1 MARKRKGKLIN
12 GWVILDKPLGISSS
26 QAVGK
31 VKWLLNA
38 AKAGH
43 GGTLDPLATGILPIA
58 LGEAT
63 KTVTYAMDGIK
74 TYQFTV
80 RWGEAR
86 ATDDAEGEVI
96 ETSDVRPSKDQILA
110 ALSQFTGDIE
120 QIPPAYSAIKV
131 DGKRAYALARD
142 GQTVELKM
150 REVSVHKLELLDD
163 CDAAGA
169 NHASFEVT
177 CGKGTYVRSIARDL
191 AKALGTV
198 GYVSQLRRTAVG
210 PFNEK
215 HAISLDSLDKL
226 SHIAPPAESVSEI
239 TEKLGDILLGVETVL
254 DDIPALALTEQETRS
269 LRHGQAISVL
279 PVATREPLKGVK
291 QGDVVCAFLEGQ
303 LVALVKVQGGMI
315 HPVRVLN
322 LVETKE

>member
-142 GQTVELKM
+142 G
-150 REVSVHKLELLDD
+150 
-163 CDAAGA
+163 
-169 NHASFEVT
+169 
-177 CGKGTYVRSIARDL
+177 
-191 AKALGTV
+191 
-198 GYVSQLRRTAVG
+198 
-210 PFNEK
+210 
-215 HAISLDSLDKL
+215 
-226 SHIAPPAESVSEI
+226 
-239 TEKLGDILLGVETVL
+239 
-254 DDIPALALTEQETRS
+254 
-269 LRHGQAISVL
+269 
-279 PVATREPLKGVK
+279 
-291 QGDVVCAFLEGQ
+291 
-303 LVALVKVQGGMI
+303 
-315 HPVRVLN
+315 
-322 LVETKE
+322 